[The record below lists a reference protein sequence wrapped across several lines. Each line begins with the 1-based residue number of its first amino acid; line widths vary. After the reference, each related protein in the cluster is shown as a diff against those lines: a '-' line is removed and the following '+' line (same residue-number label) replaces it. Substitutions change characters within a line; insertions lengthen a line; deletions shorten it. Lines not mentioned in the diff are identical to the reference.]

1 MLSRLKNS
9 PLFWILFTSLVA
21 RSAAAF
27 FNVGFVAIDD
37 YVYMLKLAFPAQ
49 SVPSFAK
56 IIESSWVHPTI
67 PMILLASLSQLPLIL
82 GFEDPLN
89 QIQFVYFLMG
99 VLSLITVWS
108 AYKVFELLNRPK
120 EAVIAGLLVGFHGI
134 MPFFSTRVLFET
146 FALAPLTLSLYF
158 FVSYW
163 QKTHSKTWNLFLS
176 ILFISLASLVRYQV
190 GVCYFVMAY
199 FVLFKKN
206 ENPKKFIFLLFSFL
220 ALVGTGLLDLLIDR
234 TFHQSLFD
242 YFKYNI
248 YHSSDYGRSPPWN
261 FVLFFLAFSLFPFF
275 LKSWKDFQWKKQYA
289 QLGIPL
295 GFFLVFLIT
304 HSIVPHKEDRFMIP
318 ILPTFLI
325 LLTPLVNQLF
335 VEQRFLRLKIF
346 AGLHILILVLSSG
359 FTAQWNT
366 IGTARFLQ
374 KNQQFD
380 RLLNYHDSLVFMPTA
395 YMNQP
400 QLKIE
405 NTTSKSLNSD
415 FGSQFACNTL
425 IAVREDKLPL
435 FPQKE
440 WSKQGSASPGP
451 LEWLVVQL
459 NPKRNGRRASIH
471 LYTHPKCS
479 RLDI

>member
-1 MLSRLKNS
+1 
-9 PLFWILFTSLVA
+9 
-21 RSAAAF
+21 
-27 FNVGFVAIDD
+27 
-37 YVYMLKLAFPAQ
+37 
-49 SVPSFAK
+49 
-56 IIESSWVHPTI
+56 
-67 PMILLASLSQLPLIL
+67 
-82 GFEDPLN
+82 
-89 QIQFVYFLMG
+89 
-99 VLSLITVWS
+99 
-108 AYKVFELLNRPK
+108 
-120 EAVIAGLLVGFHGI
+120 
-134 MPFFSTRVLFET
+134 
-146 FALAPLTLSLYF
+146 
-158 FVSYW
+158 
-163 QKTHSKTWNLFLS
+163 
-176 ILFISLASLVRYQV
+176 
-190 GVCYFVMAY
+190 
-199 FVLFKKN
+199 
-206 ENPKKFIFLLFSFL
+206 
-220 ALVGTGLLDLLIDR
+220 
-234 TFHQSLFD
+234 
-242 YFKYNI
+242 
-248 YHSSDYGRSPPWN
+248 
-261 FVLFFLAFSLFPFF
+261 
-275 LKSWKDFQWKKQYA
+275 
-289 QLGIPL
+289 
-295 GFFLVFLIT
+295 
-304 HSIVPHKEDRFMIP
+304 MIP

-471 LYTHPKCS
+471 LYTHSKCS